1 MSDAAISLRQLKVF
15 LAVAQARNFSRAGEA
30 VGLSQPAVSR
40 AVHELERQLDLRLF
54 DRTTREVV
62 LTEAGQ
68 MLAQMLPRWL
78 DELDNTLLE
87 LRHWASSRRGK
98 VRVASAP
105 TLSAALMPLCLALS
119 AEREPGLEVVLLDR
133 VQQDVLNSI
142 LSGEVDFG
150 VVVEPDAQ
158 VARETQCET
167 ILHDPFVI
175 VAPAGHCLV
184 QRPPRWTDLA
194 GQRLILLDYVS
205 GSRRLIDAALQRH
218 GVAGRIVQ
226 EVGHP
231 TTGFELVRAGLG
243 LSIMPGLAVPESG
256 LPGLAAQPLTP
267 RIERAIMLAHRRNRQ
282 PSPLAQCL
290 WRIICECGAEVARR
304 RRQWW
309 G

>member
-1 MSDAAISLRQLKVF
+1 MSDTAISLRQLKVF
-15 LAVAQARNFSRAGEA
+15 LAVAQARNFSRAGET

-87 LRHWASSRRGK
+87 LRHWASARRGK

-133 VQQDVLNSI
+133 VQQEVLSSI

-158 VARETQCET
+158 VARETECET

-175 VAPAGHCLV
+175 VAPAGHPLV
-184 QRPPRWTDLA
+184 RQPARWTDLSD
-194 GQRLILLDYVS
+194 QQLILLDYVS

-218 GVAGRIVQ
+218 GVASRIVQ

-243 LSIMPGLAVPESG
+243 VSIMPGLAIPESG
-256 LPGLAAQPLTP
+256 LPGLAAQPLIP

-290 WRIICECGAEVARR
+290 WRLIREGGAEVARR
-304 RRQWW
+304 HQRWW